1 MHQRLRGPKPRALLL
16 SYTQILLLHQSRW
29 RDSNPAFV
37 RAKRADRGVV
47 NADGHRLTRGTAS
60 SERKFSAHPSV
71 EATRGFLCKEVPCG
85 MRVGLR
91 RVVAREAS
99 VTGIEPV
106 LSVRETDVLAAVR
119 HRQKAP
125 TLEWRSRD
133 VQGTPPVGAAS
144 RACRASTSERVESSQ
159 SMESNHPIRGYEPR
173 PCTSTDCVGVIEPSG
188 NFRAPECGSLDGLF
202 PYEESAG
209 PPASDPWSGSVW
221 SRTKCL
227 ACRASTSG
235 RAKRR

>member
-1 MHQRLRGPKPRALLL
+1 MQRGALRHACRA
-16 SYTQILLLHQSRW
+16 STSG
-29 RDSNPAFV
+29 
-37 RAKRADRGVV
+37 RARSIG
-47 NADGHRLTRGTAS
+47 DGNRT
-60 SERKFSAHPSV
+60 
-71 EATRGFLCKEVPCG
+71 
-85 MRVGLR
+85 
-91 RVVAREAS
+91 RVV
-99 VTGIEPV
+99 
-106 LSVRETDVLAAVR
+106 
-119 HRQKAP
+119 
-125 TLEWRSRD
+125 RSRD
-133 VQGTPPVGAAS
+133 GSTSRCTTPTERSNARVEKPRCSRTPPVGAAS
-144 RACRASTSERVESSQ
+144 LACRASTSERVESSQ

>member
-106 LSVRETDVLAAVR
+106 LSVRETEVLAAVR
-119 HRQKAP
+119 HRQKDP

-133 VQGTPPVGAAS
+133 VP
-144 RACRASTSERVESSQ
+144 ER
-159 SMESNHPIRGYEPR
+159 R
-173 PCTSTDCVGVIEPSG
+173 PSG
-188 NFRAPECGSLDGLF
+188 QRLLRVGLLRVSAWSRRSRWNRTIRSADMSRDRAPA
-202 PYEESAG
+202 PTASA
-209 PPASDPWSGSVW
+209 
-221 SRTKCL
+221 
-227 ACRASTSG
+227 
-235 RAKRR
+235 